1 MRDERPGGE
10 EAQAARLG
18 GDVEAGATQ
27 RSTRYER
34 RQPDD
39 GQVEPRTRRLVPDL
53 TDQTHIQTDTSHV
66 VPHTHTHMPH
76 AALTTQRYGLRPRV
90 HDRTLP
96 ERSSNFVDCN
106 FIIRMLYLNAY

>member
-53 TDQTHIQTDTSHV
+53 TDQTHTRTDTSY
-66 VPHTHTHMPH
+66 HTHTH
-76 AALTTQRYGLRPRV
+76 ATRGADYTAIWFTTQRV
-90 HDRTLP
+90 HDKTLP
-96 ERSSNFVDCN
+96 ERSSNPVDCN

>member
-10 EAQAARLG
+10 ETQAARLG

-53 TDQTHIQTDTSHV
+53 TDQTHRQTDTCHV
-66 VPHTHTHMPH
+66 VPHTHTCHTRRGLHSDMVYDPEY
-76 AALTTQRYGLRPRV
+76 TTGLYQREAQ
-90 HDRTLP
+90 TLWIVT
-96 ERSSNFVDCN
+96 SSSECY
-106 FIIRMLYLNAY
+106 I

>member
-10 EAQAARLG
+10 EAEAARLG

-53 TDQTHIQTDTSHV
+53 SQTRHV
-66 VPHTHTHMPH
+66 PRRTTHTHMPH

-96 ERSSNFVDCN
+96 ERSSNLVDCN

>member
-10 EAQAARLG
+10 ETQAARLG

-53 TDQTHIQTDTSHV
+53 TDQTHIQTRPTSY
-66 VPHTHTHMPH
+66 HTHTHTH
-76 AALTTQRYGLRPRV
+76 ATRGGDYTAIWFTTQSTRQDSTREKLKPCGL
-90 HDRTLP
+90 
-96 ERSSNFVDCN
+96 
-106 FIIRMLYLNAY
+106 

>member
-1 MRDERPGGE
+1 MRDERPGAG

-53 TDQTHIQTDTSHV
+53 TDQTDRPDTSHV

-76 AALTTQRYGLRPRV
+76 AAGTTQRYGLRPRV

-96 ERSSNFVDCN
+96 ERSSYLVDCN
-106 FIIRMLYLNAY
+106 FIRMLYLNAY